1 MWWLVVAI
9 TSLAPTGCNA
19 QSAVREKAIML
30 WHVSATDGPVVTY
43 VTNKAVKVCF
53 GNINGYLLSTAPNW
67 AVVLVNVDEKLCY
80 KATLDLWLKHEIRR
94 TYIGTLDDQGVFQC
108 PVKRLG
114 SARYAG
120 ISCIKY
126 GIPLQQQKLFVSRAD
141 YFVLEPHQLP
151 LQACLILDK
160 WFTTPKLHAV
170 PLALKWINPETG
182 EYCRSQMFRQ
192 RATSGLYGGYVDNL
206 DCQKV
211 SQIECEP
218 DFFRCPKDLRQVP
231 AEVDVFSSQKQKRMV
246 EEMLLDP
253 HAKSA
258 KH

>member
-1 MWWLVVAI
+1 MLN
-9 TSLAPTGCNA
+9 LRLG
-19 QSAVREKAIML
+19 EKQIML

-80 KATLDLWLKHEIRR
+80 KATLAAMAQARNPAN
-94 TYIGTLDDQGVFQC
+94 YIGTLDDQGVFQC
-108 PVKRLG
+108 PVKDLVPPDMQESG
-114 SARYAG
+114 
-120 ISCIKY
+120 CIKY

-192 RATSGLYGGYVDNL
+192 RATLVGLYGGYVDNL
-206 DCQKV
+206 DCQN
-211 SQIECEP
+211 
-218 DFFRCPKDLRQVP
+218 
-231 AEVDVFSSQKQKRMV
+231 
-246 EEMLLDP
+246 
-253 HAKSA
+253 SA
-258 KH
+258 K